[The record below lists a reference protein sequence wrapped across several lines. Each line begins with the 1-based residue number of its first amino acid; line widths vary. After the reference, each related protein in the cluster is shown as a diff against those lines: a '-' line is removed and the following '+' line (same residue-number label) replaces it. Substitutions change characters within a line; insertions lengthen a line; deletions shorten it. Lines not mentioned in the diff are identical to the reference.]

1 MSKERDHLLRIPE
14 DRAKVALEVPVD
26 WLDLFD
32 KVAIRM
38 KLSRENL
45 LLQVIGLS
53 VDTFSKTLGGIDPL
67 EPASPVPPS
76 ESEREG
82 EGDYTEIRIRV
93 PNAQLEPIEEVAAL
107 RGCPPADLV
116 ANAIYVASLA
126 YSDWLRDHP
135 EERTTRH

>member
-1 MSKERDHLLRIPE
+1 MSKEHDHLLRIPE

-26 WLDLFD
+26 WLGVFD
-32 KVAIRM
+32 KVAVRM

-53 VDTFSKTLGGIDPL
+53 VDAFSKTLGGIDPL

-82 EGDYTEIRIRV
+82 DYTKIGIRV
-93 PNAQLEPIEEVAAL
+93 PNAQLEPIKEVAAR
-107 RGCPPADLV
+107 RGRHPDDLIAD
-116 ANAIYVASLA
+116 AIYAASCGYA
-126 YSDWLRDHP
+126 DWLKDHP
-135 EERTTRH
+135 EERH